1 MSDDSSRVPAWLGA
15 RLVAVCLLAGL
26 GGGGAI
32 VATRALTN
40 DALRDQY
47 VRAVAADEGTS
58 PAVKIAMV
66 MGSYYESSGKHIG
79 TPYIDKLG
87 KGMNR
92 PNSSFA
98 CCFLRVFGGQ
108 VAAVA

>member
-1 MSDDSSRVPAWLGA
+1 MSDDTSRVPAWLGA

-32 VATRALTN
+32 VATRTLTD

-79 TPYIDKLG
+79 TPYIDKL
-87 KGMNR
+87 MNL
-92 PNSSFA
+92 PDASFA
-98 CCFLRVFGGQ
+98 CGFLRVFGGH
-108 VAAVA
+108 VDAVS